1 MTVRRS
7 ALALTALTALTA
19 ASAAFAPAAVA
30 EDSPAP
36 SGKLPSGL
44 YGDSDPTYDG
54 VYRQSLALLAQHTAG
69 VEPAAKAVDWLTGQQ
84 CADGS
89 FAPFRADPSAD
100 CDAKTP
106 VDTNQTATAV
116 QALAALGGHD
126 EVVGKAVDWL
136 KSAQNNDG
144 GWGYMPGG
152 DTDTNSTSLV
162 IGALAATG
170 SKADAVTSK
179 KDKTPGD
186 ALLGL
191 SLKCADGGAF
201 AFQPEKNGDLTANE
215 DATAA
220 GVLGGL
226 GSSLVVTKGDSAART
241 ACEKPADAR
250 AAAANGAAH
259 LAGVLE
265 KDGHLTSAM
274 PGAEDQPD
282 TGNTADA
289 VTALYAAG
297 LTDAAKKP
305 LAWLEKNGPA
315 WAKQSGPSGWAQ
327 LVLTA
332 HATGTDP
339 RAFGGTDLVAG
350 LNATGPAPKSAEQTP
365 SAQDSAEQATD
376 EDGPQIS
383 VWWIVGVGLLV
394 GAGVGLMISLRNKS
408 GRK

>member
-36 SGKLPSGL
+36 SAKLPSGL

-136 KSAQNNDG
+136 KSAQNDDG

-170 SKADAVTSK
+170 TKADTVASK

-250 AAAANGAAH
+250 DAAANGAAH

-365 SAQDSAEQATD
+365 SAQDSAEQAAD